1 MQQFADRFPK
11 LAAALGPQNLA
22 VLTRAMTLLELGA
35 GRRIIR
41 DRMPVDSLYFILE
54 GEVSILLEEGGRS
67 ILLGRLGAGEWL
79 GEVSVLSGEMV
90 ASSTVRSETAV
101 RLARLKHQA
110 FEELIVRNEEIA
122 SAMLRELVGMLAA
135 RLRSSNE
142 VSRRPITVES
152 MGDSFAATQPIP
164 SAAGGGR
171 NWLASFFGR

>member
-1 MQQFADRFPK
+1 MQQFANRFPR

-22 VLTRAMTLLELGA
+22 ILVRAMTLLELPA

-41 DRMPVDSLYFILE
+41 DRMPVDSLYFILD

-67 ILLGRLGAGEWL
+67 ISLGRLGPGEWL

-101 RLARLKHQA
+101 TLARLKHQA
-110 FEELIVRNEEIA
+110 FEDLIQRNEAVA
-122 SAMLRELVGMLAA
+122 SAMLRELVSMLAA
-135 RLRSSNE
+135 RLRASNE
-142 VSRRPITVES
+142 VSRRPITIETVNEKL
-152 MGDSFAATQPIP
+152 AATQPVP
-164 SAAGGGR
+164 SGAGH

>member
-22 VLTRAMTLLELGA
+22 ILTRAMTMLELPA

-41 DRMPVDSLYFILE
+41 DRMPVDSLYFILD

-67 ILLGRLGAGEWL
+67 ISLGRLGAGEWL

-90 ASSTVRSETAV
+90 ASSTVRAETAV

-110 FEELIVRNEEIA
+110 FEELIARNEAIA

-135 RLRSSNE
+135 RLRASNE
-142 VSRRPITVES
+142 VSRRPIHIDTVNE
-152 MGDSFAATQPIP
+152 SFAATQPVA
-164 SAAGGGR
+164 SSEGGR

>member
-22 VLTRAMTLLELGA
+22 VLTRAMTHLELPA

-41 DRMPVDSLYFILE
+41 DRMPVDSLYFILD
-54 GEVSILLEEGGRS
+54 GEVSILLEEAGRS
-67 ILLGRLGAGEWL
+67 ISLGRLGPGEWL

-90 ASSTVRSETAV
+90 ASSTVRAETAV

-110 FEELIVRNEEIA
+110 FEELITRNEAVA

-135 RLRSSNE
+135 RLRASNE
-142 VSRRPITVES
+142 VSRRPIRIETVNES
-152 MGDSFAATQPIP
+152 LAATQPIP
-164 SAAGGGR
+164 SSGGR
-171 NWLASFFGR
+171 DWLASFFGR